1 MGHMAVSFHQPGG
14 MRDQVIYLRMGM
26 ADEQMLADML
36 TEYATDSFL
45 PKEEEYRG
53 ETLVVY
59 PLGNDDFLTTYTEG
73 GVWVI
78 SYQKRLVEQVI
89 DAMLDGSSLA
99 DNEMFEQVMLRK
111 KEKGY
116 FTLYGRST
124 PMPFMALDEDCWSEY
139 NIHMN
144 SDVAYLTGSTF
155 VAEDSSEMETVM
167 EAIREME
174 VVNEEG
180 SLLLSS
186 DKDSTAWYMNRAF
199 EENDFS
205 HRTLF
210 NECVS
215 NLANDANFTLV
226 ADMEKVYE
234 EPSRFQPYL
243 PSFVLENTHLFRHFI
258 LSAQLSL
265 YNNRPSHIWVFTYKN

>member
-1 MGHMAVSFHQPGG
+1 
-14 MRDQVIYLRMGM
+14 
-26 ADEQMLADML
+26 
-36 TEYATDSFL
+36 
-45 PKEEEYRG
+45 
-53 ETLVVY
+53 
-59 PLGNDDFLTTYTEG
+59 
-73 GVWVI
+73 
-78 SYQKRLVEQVI
+78 
-89 DAMLDGSSLA
+89 MLDGSSLA
-99 DNEMFEQVMLRK
+99 DNEMFEQVMLCK

-116 FTLYGRST
+116 FTLYGRSA

-186 DKDSTAWYMNRAF
+186 DKDSTVWYMNRAF

-243 PSFVLENTHLFRHFI
+243 PSFVLENTHIFRHFI